1 MKFKDYDP
9 AKPDTLLQNEQPTTL
24 KTGGGSQRDDFRW
37 PALTFDNGTV
47 TRS

>member
-24 KTGGGSQRDDFRW
+24 QGRRRGDS
-37 PALTFDNGTV
+37 V
-47 TRS
+47 TTSAGRR